1 MSKHLGAAGAA
12 IDRHGAS
19 REELVQ
25 ILLDV
30 QNEIRWL
37 PREVIELVA
46 RRLGIPVSYVY
57 RVATF
62 YAHFSLVPRGRHSV
76 CVCVGTAC
84 HVRGAPKLLDRVEGE
99 LGIRPGGTT
108 PDEKFSLTTANCLGC
123 CALGPVMV
131 ADGEYMSNPGTAELK
146 DYVQGA
152 E

>member
-1 MSKHLGAAGAA
+1 MSRYIAVAQTV
-12 IDRHGAS
+12 IDRFGADK
-19 REELVQ
+19 EELVQ

-30 QNEIRWL
+30 QKELRWL
-37 PREVIELVA
+37 PGESLELIS
-46 RRLGIPVSYVY
+46 RKLDIPLSYIY

-62 YAHFSLVPRGRHSV
+62 YAHFSLHPRGRHSV

-84 HVRGAPKLLDRVEGE
+84 HVRGAPRLLDRVEGE
-99 LGIRPGGTT
+99 LKIKPGETT

-131 ADGEYMSNPGTAELK
+131 ADGEYKSNPDTEELK
-146 DYVQGA
+146 SFVQGA